1 MHADAP
7 VNMENAIIVLKPLQ
21 YDARGRRADLRIYAL
36 ALIYLLIYLLIYRG
50 AETS

>member
-21 YDARGRRADLRIYAL
+21 YEPAVAARICGSTHLPCA
-36 ALIYLLIYLLIYRG
+36 LIYLLIYRG